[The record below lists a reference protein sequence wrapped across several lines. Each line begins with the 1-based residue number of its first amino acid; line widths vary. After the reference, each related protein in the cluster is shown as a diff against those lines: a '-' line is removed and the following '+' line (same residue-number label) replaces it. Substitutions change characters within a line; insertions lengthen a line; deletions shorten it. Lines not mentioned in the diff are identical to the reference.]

1 MTISQ
6 NISRALGAAA
16 ATGLLALTTFTPAL
30 AHDSL
35 VSSNPEDGAQLEQAP
50 DQISMTFSGEI
61 TQVDGG
67 NQVRVTDSAG
77 EDVTNGDLTVDGK
90 QVTQPIAGHGAEDDT
105 YTVTW
110 RVVSEDGHP
119 IEGQQTLTVGEGK
132 SAAEE
137 SSAAA
142 SDEAEEA
149 SQPVEEATQGMSTGA
164 KIGLF
169 VLGAAVII
177 GAFVV
182 ILAKRP
188 KNK

>member
-35 VSSNPEDGAQLEQAP
+35 VSSKPEDGAHLEQAP
-50 DQISMTFSGEI
+50 DEISMTFSGEI

-77 EDVTNGDLTVDGK
+77 EDVTNGNLTVAGK

-164 KIGLF
+164 KIGFF